1 MYNFAQVII
10 NSDALQVDKP
20 FTYKIRPEM
29 REKIKI
35 GYRVLVCFGVGN
47 KKVEGFV
54 IGLLNDVYE
63 KKSNIKYKYITKLC
77 DEEALLTE
85 DDF

>member
-47 KKVEGFV
+47 KK
-54 IGLLNDVYE
+54 
-63 KKSNIKYKYITKLC
+63 
-77 DEEALLTE
+77 
-85 DDF
+85 